1 MQETQDQEKLV
12 YHLSELRKT
21 FLKMIICLI
30 ILFPLGYL
38 LAPYVIDFII
48 KWSFSYQ
55 DTQLNYF
62 SPMEV
67 FLVDLKVGFVLAFTI
82 GFPYIVYQI
91 WKFILPALYDK
102 EKKFLKI
109 AVGCSSFLFILGVV
123 MCVAF
128 VLPLIIKFS
137 MSFAT
142 EQIKPIL
149 GISNFVSLSGWLMLA
164 FGLMFQFPIAIYF
177 LVKFDIVSTDTLK
190 QKRPYVVIIL
200 LLIAALLTPPD
211 VVSQLLLFI
220 PTYILF
226 ELGLLFA
233 SFSKKTNQKMYLI

>member
-1 MQETQDQEKLV
+1 MQETSDQEKLV

-21 FLKMIICLI
+21 LLNIIVCLI
-30 ILFPLGYL
+30 ILFPIGYL
-38 LAPYVIDFII
+38 FAPYIIDFVVE
-48 KWSFSYQ
+48 WSFNYQ
-55 DTQLNYF
+55 NTQLNYF

-67 FLVDLKVGFVLAFTI
+67 FIVDLKVGFILSFTI
-82 GFPYIVYQI
+82 GFPYTIYQI

-102 EKKFLKI
+102 EKKFLRTI
-109 AVGCSSFLFILGVV
+109 VLCSSFLFVLGVV

-149 GISNFVSLSGWLMLA
+149 GISNFLGLSGWLMLA
-164 FGLMFQFPIAIYF
+164 FGLMFQFPIATYF
-177 LVKFDIVSTDTLK
+177 LVKFNIVSIDKLK

-200 LLIAALLTPPD
+200 LLVAALLTPPD
-211 VVSQLLLFI
+211 VISQLLLFV
-220 PTYILF
+220 PTYLLF
-226 ELGLLFA
+226 ELGLVFA
-233 SFSKKTNQKMYLI
+233 SFFNNK

>member
-1 MQETQDQEKLV
+1 MQDTQDQEKLV

-21 FLKMIICLI
+21 FLKIIVCLI
-30 ILFPLGYL
+30 ILFPLGYFS
-38 LAPYVIDFII
+38 APYVIDFIT

-55 DTQLNYF
+55 NTQLSYF

-102 EKKFLKI
+102 EKKFLKT
-109 AVGCSSFLFILGVV
+109 AVYSSSFLFMLGVV

-142 EQIKPIL
+142 EQIKPVL
-149 GISNFVSLSGWLMLA
+149 GISNFLGLSGWLMLA

-177 LVKFDIVSTDTLK
+177 LVRFDILSLESLK
-190 QKRPYVVIIL
+190 NKRPYVIVIL
-200 LLIAALLTPPD
+200 LFVAAILTPPD
-211 VVSQLLLFI
+211 IISQLLLFI
-220 PTYILF
+220 PTYLLF
-226 ELGLLFA
+226 ELGIVFA
-233 SFSKKTNQKMYLI
+233 RLTKK

>member
-1 MQETQDQEKLV
+1 MQDTTDQEKLV

-21 FLKMIICLI
+21 LLNIIVCII

-38 LAPYVIDFII
+38 LAPYIIDFIVR
-48 KWSFSYQ
+48 WSFNYQ
-55 DTQLNYF
+55 NTQLNYF

-67 FLVDLKVGFVLAFTI
+67 FLVDLKVGFVLAFTV
-82 GFPYIVYQI
+82 GFPYTIYQI

-102 EKKFLKI
+102 EKKFLRT
-109 AVGCSSFLFILGVV
+109 AVFCSSFLFILGVV
-123 MCVAF
+123 MCVAC

-142 EQIKPIL
+142 EPITPIL
-149 GISNFVSLSGWLMLA
+149 GISNFLGLSGWLMLA

-177 LVKFDIVSTDTLK
+177 LVKFNIVSIDILK

-211 VVSQLLLFI
+211 VISQLLLFI
-220 PTYILF
+220 PTYFLF
-226 ELGLLFA
+226 ELGLVFA
-233 SFSKKTNQKMYLI
+233 KFSNKK

>member
-21 FLKMIICLI
+21 FLKIIICLI
-30 ILFPLGYL
+30 ILFPLGYF
-38 LAPYVIDFII
+38 LAPYIIDFII

-55 DTQLNYF
+55 NTQLNYF

-82 GFPYIVYQI
+82 GFPYVVYQI

-109 AVGCSSFLFILGVV
+109 AVFSSSSLFILGVV
-123 MCVAF
+123 MCVSF

-137 MSFAT
+137 MSFTT

-149 GISNFVSLSGWLMLA
+149 GISNFLGLSGWLMLA

-177 LVKFDIVSTDTLK
+177 LVKFDIVSIDTLK

-200 LLIAALLTPPD
+200 LLVAALLTPPD
-211 VVSQLLLFI
+211 VISQLLLFI
-220 PTYILF
+220 PTYFLF
-226 ELGLLFA
+226 ELGIIFA
-233 SFSKKTNQKMYLI
+233 RVTEK

>member
-21 FLKMIICLI
+21 LLNIIVCII

-38 LAPYVIDFII
+38 LAPYIIDFII

-55 DTQLNYF
+55 NTQLNFF

-67 FLVDLKVGFVLAFTI
+67 FLLNLKIGFVFSFVF
-82 GFPYIVYQI
+82 GFPYVIYQI

-102 EKKFLKI
+102 EKKFLKA
-109 AVGCSSFLFILGVV
+109 AVFCSSFLFILGAAICIV
-123 MCVAF
+123 F
-128 VLPLIIKFS
+128 VLPLIIRFS

-142 EQIKPIL
+142 EQIKPVL
-149 GISNFVSLSGWLMLA
+149 GISNFLGLSGWLILA

-177 LVKFDIVSTDTLK
+177 LVKFDIVSIDNLK
-190 QKRPYVVIIL
+190 QKRPYVIIML
-200 LLIAALLTPPD
+200 LLVAALLTPPD
-211 VVSQLLLFI
+211 VISQLLLFV
-220 PTYILF
+220 PTYLLF
-226 ELGLLFA
+226 ELGIIFA
-233 SFSKKTNQKMYLI
+233 RLTKK

>member
-1 MQETQDQEKLV
+1 MQDTTDQEKLV

-21 FLKMIICLI
+21 LLNIIVCII

-38 LAPYVIDFII
+38 LAPYIIDFIVR
-48 KWSFSYQ
+48 WSFNYQ
-55 DTQLNYF
+55 NTQLNYF

-67 FLVDLKVGFVLAFTI
+67 FLVDLKVGFVLAFTV
-82 GFPYIVYQI
+82 GFPYTIYQI

-102 EKKFLKI
+102 EKKFLRT
-109 AVGCSSFLFILGVV
+109 AVFCSSFLFVLGVV

-149 GISNFVSLSGWLMLA
+149 GISNFLGLSGWLMLA

-177 LVKFDIVSTDTLK
+177 LVKFNIVSIDILK

-211 VVSQLLLFI
+211 VISQLLLFI
-220 PTYILF
+220 PTYFLF
-226 ELGLLFA
+226 ELGLVFA
-233 SFSKKTNQKMYLI
+233 KFSNKK

>member
-21 FLKMIICLI
+21 FLKIIICLI
-30 ILFPLGYL
+30 ILFPLGYF

-55 DTQLNYF
+55 NTQLNYF

-109 AVGCSSFLFILGVV
+109 AVGSSSFLFALGVI
-123 MCVAF
+123 MCIAF

-149 GISNFVSLSGWLMLA
+149 GISNFLCLSGWLMLA

-177 LVKFDIVSTDTLK
+177 LVKFDIVSINTLK
-190 QKRPYVVIIL
+190 QKRPYVIIL
-200 LLIAALLTPPD
+200 LLLLAALLTPPD
-211 VVSQLLLFI
+211 VVSQILLFI
-220 PTYILF
+220 PTYFLF
-226 ELGLLFA
+226 ELGIMFA
-233 SFSKKTNQKMYLI
+233 KFSNKK

>member
-1 MQETQDQEKLV
+1 MQDTQDQEKLV

-21 FLKMIICLI
+21 FLKIIVCLI
-30 ILFPLGYL
+30 ILFPLGYFS
-38 LAPYVIDFII
+38 APYVIDFIT

-55 DTQLNYF
+55 NTQLSYF

-102 EKKFLKI
+102 EKKFLKT
-109 AVGCSSFLFILGVV
+109 AVYSSSFLFMLGVV

-142 EQIKPIL
+142 EQIKPVL
-149 GISNFVSLSGWLMLA
+149 GISNFLGLSGWLMLA

-177 LVKFDIVSTDTLK
+177 LVKFDIVSIDTLK

-220 PTYILF
+220 PTYFLF
-226 ELGLLFA
+226 ELGIMFA
-233 SFSKKTNQKMYLI
+233 KFSNKKQQLENL